1 MKAANSRNPTPRVG
15 PYSRILQNGAGE
27 GIDGRT
33 RDGKFIRR
41 CEAELL
47 AQIEG
52 DPSFTQRLLVRRVA
66 KMMFVAERL
75 DEKLTGAD
83 NWTPHD
89 CRTFGALN
97 TAIARALRDLGLKN
111 QPKAKAPTLADYAA
125 QKVAQRPVAK

>member
-89 CRTFGALN
+89 ARTFGALN